1 MKLLN
6 LFTGTILA
14 WIIAITSIFET
25 VNSIVVGIFAFVAF
39 GITVIYIVEVIK
51 DIDAKSNDNL
61 E

>member
-14 WIIAITSIFET
+14 WIIAITSMFSN
-25 VNSIVVGIFAFVAF
+25 VNSIVVGVFALVAF
-39 GITVIYIVEVIK
+39 GVTVLYVVELIK
-51 DIDAKSNDNL
+51 DIDAKSNNTL